1 MEQELQEL
9 TLRIKE
15 LEEEIETEKQLAK
28 DTVEKQ
34 SKRVKELEEINQKYY
49 NKLITQKPEDVVVDE
64 GNETETETSYDDFL
78 NTLKSGIK
86 NIR

>member
-49 NKLITQKPEDVVVDE
+49 NKLITQKPDDVVVDE
-64 GNETETETSYDDFL
+64 GNEVETSYDDFL